1 MDIAKLKKLA
11 DQAREAG
18 KLMKEVTAYKNFLK
32 DKEHMHDITMS
43 DQFKTLRE
51 PLIEQQKK
59 TDARQDKII
68 DQLQKNQVALT
79 SGIQDIMTLNK
90 ELPQLEPE
98 DFGGPRELPAPE
110 EKVLI
115 ADINKRFNEEDL
127 KIIKKNNLVLPSD
140 LLTYTKKQL
149 DDYGEEI
156 KETNKK
162 ITFEL
167 AGLRRTKKEDVS
179 QKIQEKESEQKTM
192 KKYADAIDHL
202 LISYLYM
209 GTPKKGKGLK
219 QPKRNAYKIQD
230 GQYGGLGIDLPRLFN
245 EMKLDVFRGGKLLYS
260 ADADKS
266 LINLITKRFNPK
278 TKYSINAVRIFNDL
292 NTLANMPQH
301 RSSGKTRMVGSSVTY
316 YNDPNQLADR
326 LKILIG
332 GIVAGNT
339 SPLILNDL
347 SQINDEL
354 LRIGAIDQSMH
365 EKFFKKYSSH

>member
-1 MDIAKLKKLA
+1 MDIEKLKILSKKA
-11 DQAREAG
+11 SEAG

-59 TDARQDKII
+59 TDAKQDKII
-68 DQLQKNQVALT
+68 DQLQKNQLALT

-90 ELPQLEPE
+90 ELPQIMPGEEGAVGGVEEGEKDPPEFIEP
-98 DFGGPRELPAPE
+98 DA
-110 EKVLI
+110 EKFWDENLY
-115 ADINKRFNEEDL
+115 
-127 KIIKKNNLVLPSD
+127 KIIKEKNLKTSKELYQLSSDELKDYEKTATDLRLYAANKLKGPQKNKDMEQLKKNLESS
-140 LLTYTKKQL
+140 
-149 DDYGEEI
+149 
-156 KETNKK
+156 K
-162 ITFEL
+162 IYENTVHNILE
-167 AGLRRTKKEDVS
+167 AKRHAK
-179 QKIQEKESEQKTM
+179 
-192 KKYADAIDHL
+192 
-202 LISYLYM
+202 
-209 GTPKKGKGLK
+209 TPKKGKGLK

-230 GQYGGLGIDLPRLFN
+230 GQYGGLVIDLPRLLN
-245 EMKLDVFRGGKLLYS
+245 EMKLNVFRGGKLLYS

-292 NTLANMPQH
+292 NTLANLPKH

-326 LKILIG
+326 MKILIG
-332 GIVAGNT
+332 SIAAGNN
-339 SPLILNDL
+339 SPRILNDL

-354 LRIGAIDQSMH
+354 LRIGAIDRSLH
-365 EKFFKKYSSH
+365 EKFFKKYLSR

>member
-11 DQAREAG
+11 NQAYEAG
-18 KLMKEVTAYKNFLK
+18 KLVKEVTAYKNYLK
-32 DKEHMHDITMS
+32 DKENMHDIVMS

-59 TDARQDKII
+59 TVAKQDKII

-79 SGIQDIMTLNK
+79 SGIQDIMTLK
-90 ELPQLEPE
+90 RELPQIMP
-98 DFGGPRELPAPE
+98 
-110 EKVLI
+110 
-115 ADINKRFNEEDL
+115 
-127 KIIKKNNLVLPSD
+127 
-140 LLTYTKKQL
+140 
-149 DDYGEEI
+149 GEEGAVGGVEEGEKDP
-156 KETNKK
+156 KEPPVFIEPDAEKFWDANLYK
-162 ITFEL
+162 I
-167 AGLRRTKKEDVS
+167 
-179 QKIQEKESEQKTM
+179 IQEKNLKTSKELYQLSYDELKNYEKTATDLRIHMENQFKGPPKNKDMVQLNKNLESSKIYENTVHNILEAKRHA
-192 KKYADAIDHL
+192 K
-202 LISYLYM
+202 
-209 GTPKKGKGLK
+209 TPKKGKGLK

-230 GQYGGLGIDLPRLFN
+230 GQYGGLAIDLPRLFN
-245 EMKLDVFRGGKLLYS
+245 EMKLNVFRGGKLLYS

-339 SPLILNDL
+339 SPLIRNDMA
-347 SQINDEL
+347 QINDEL

-365 EKFFKKYSSH
+365 EKFFKKYLSH